1 MRTGNPHSRHET
13 YTLVTFISLGLGV
26 SATGIHDSR
35 SPHAK
40 RAKTSILFNPP
51 GFPPLPSPGEVAHT
65 KSVST
70 GLNLDDVQGDILIG
84 MRKPVELFFF
94 FSISNTKAFKAKLK
108 RDILPLITT
117 TTQIFNNETA
127 APSTLV
133 NIAFSQTG
141 LFALN
146 LTGDANNL
154 NDPAFAAGQVNDV
167 KNLSDPGTTN
177 WVPQFVGTS
186 IHGVILFGSDTEKSI
201 NRTLASL
208 QSKLGNTIVEKYSLR
223 GAMRPPPTKATSV
236 SLSTRTTSFIA
247 STINVADFG
256 FLDGISNPTIN
267 GFTAKPGQAVVPASE
282 ILVGQPDDTSVTR
295 PAWAK
300 DGSFLVF
307 RQLKQL
313 VPEFNKFLTDNP
325 IVEPGLTPE
334 QGSELLGAR
343 MVGRWKSGAP
353 VVLSPMFDDPMLGKD
368 DNRNNNFTFAGPGQ
382 PTSNLTDQSKCP
394 LSAHIRKT
402 RPRADLGLPE
412 TSIHHIVR
420 AGIPY
425 GPEVTS
431 SEASSNTTQIERGSS
446 NIKNGFQFLQK
457 TWANNQGFR
466 QPGVGFDP
474 IIGANGG
481 AERPVNS
488 LDPTDPARNF
498 TLSTDFVVSRGGEYF
513 FSPSLSAIANTLSV

>member
-1 MRTGNPHSRHET
+1 MKLH
-13 YTLVTFISLGLGV
+13 TLVTFISLGLGV

-51 GFPPLPSPGEVAHT
+51 GFPPLPSPREVAHT

-70 GLNLDDVQGDILIG
+70 SLNLDDVQGDILIG
-84 MRKPVELFFF
+84 MRKP
-94 FSISNTKAFKAKLK
+94 
-108 RDILPLITT
+108 
-117 TTQIFNNETA
+117 
-127 APSTLV
+127 
-133 NIAFSQTG
+133 TG

-146 LTGDANNL
+146 LTGDASNL

-167 KNLSDPGTTN
+167 KNLSDPGATN

-186 IHGVILFGSDTEKSI
+186 IYDVILFGSDTEKSI

-223 GAMRPPPTKATSV
+223 GAMRPPPNKGHERE
-236 SLSTRTTSFIA
+236 LRLPGRDIEPY
-247 STINVADFG
+247 ID
-256 FLDGISNPTIN
+256 

-295 PAWAK
+295 PAWAR

-325 IVEPGLTPE
+325 
-334 QGSELLGAR
+334 
-343 MVGRWKSGAP
+343 
-353 VVLSPMFDDPMLGKD
+353 
-368 DNRNNNFTFAGPGQ
+368 
-382 PTSNLTDQSKCP
+382 
-394 LSAHIRKT
+394 
-402 RPRADLGLPE
+402 
-412 TSIHHIVR
+412 HIVR
-420 AGIPY
+420 TGIPY

-431 SEASSNTTQIERGSS
+431 SEASSNTTQIERGLAFVAYQS

-474 IIGANGG
+474 IIGVNGS
-481 AERPVNS
+481 AQRPVNG

-498 TLSTDFVVSRGGEYF
+498 TLSTGEPISPKCSCQDLAQYHVSRGGEYF

>member
-1 MRTGNPHSRHET
+1 MKLH
-13 YTLVTFISLGLGV
+13 TLVTFISLGLGV

-51 GFPPLPSPGEVAHT
+51 GFPPLPSPGEVTHT

-154 NDPAFAAGQVNDV
+154 NDPAFAAGQRHGNDE
-167 KNLSDPGTTN
+167 L
-177 WVPQFVGTS
+177 VPQFVGTS

-223 GAMRPPPTKATSV
+223 GAMRPPPNKGHEH
-236 SLSTRTTSFIA
+236 
-247 STINVADFG
+247 FG

-313 VPEFNKFLTDNP
+313 VPEFNKFLADNP

-368 DNRNNNFTFAGPGQ
+368 DNRNNNFTFAEPGQ

-431 SEASSNTTQIERGSS
+431 SEASSNTTQIERGLAFVAYQS

-474 IIGANGG
+474 IIGTDSWHEIFELLSWRVIAGANGG
-481 AERPVNS
+481 AERPVNG

>member
-1 MRTGNPHSRHET
+1 MKLH
-13 YTLVTFISLGLGV
+13 TLVTFISLGLGV

-40 RAKTSILFNPP
+40 RAKTSILFNSP
-51 GFPPLPSPGEVAHT
+51 GFPPLPSPREHLQYE
-65 KSVST
+65 
-70 GLNLDDVQGDILIG
+70 GLQGG
-84 MRKPVELFFF
+84 A
-94 FSISNTKAFKAKLK
+94 KARHLA
-108 RDILPLITT
+108 TYYNHNE
-117 TTQIFNNETA
+117 IFNNETA

-167 KNLSDPGTTN
+167 KNLSDPGATN

-186 IHGVILFGSDTEKSI
+186 IYGVILFGSDTEKSI

-223 GAMRPPPTKATSV
+223 GAMRPPPNNV
-236 SLSTRTTSFIA
+236 GFEA
-247 STINVADFG
+247 SASHGNFG
-256 FLDGISNPTIN
+256 FLDGISNPTID

-295 PAWAK
+295 PAWAR

-325 IVEPGLTPE
+325 
-334 QGSELLGAR
+334 
-343 MVGRWKSGAP
+343 
-353 VVLSPMFDDPMLGKD
+353 
-368 DNRNNNFTFAGPGQ
+368 
-382 PTSNLTDQSKCP
+382 
-394 LSAHIRKT
+394 
-402 RPRADLGLPE
+402 
-412 TSIHHIVR
+412 HIVR
-420 AGIPY
+420 TGIPY

-431 SEASSNTTQIERGSS
+431 SEASSNTTQIERGLAFVVYQS

-474 IIGANGG
+474 IIGVNGS
-481 AERPVNS
+481 AQRPVNG

-498 TLSTDFVVSRGGEYF
+498 TLSTGEPISPKCSCQDLAQYHVSRGGEYF
-513 FSPSLSAIANTLSV
+513 FSPSLSAIANALSV